1 MNAYVCMCQSVLMYV
16 CMYMC
21 VHTGASMKVFTRINS
36 NNNGSGSSAL
46 TTIAYYTNGTMVGRP
61 NLFTA
66 IPLFSSSSSSIR
78 NNAFGYALRVRPPL
92 NVYSVPA
99 NQIIASFSFFAVDG
113 ITG

>member
-1 MNAYVCMCQSVLMYV
+1 MCQSVLMYV

-36 NNNGSGSSAL
+36 NNNGSG

-66 IPLFSSSSSSIR
+66 VPLSSSSSSSIS

>member
-1 MNAYVCMCQSVLMYV
+1 MYLLGCSHVCMYVCMCV
-16 CMYMC
+16 C

-36 NNNGSGSSAL
+36 NNNGSGSSAI

-66 IPLFSSSSSSIR
+66 VPLSFSSSSIS